1 MGGEEEQLSHLYFLM
16 EKAEFFEQR
25 KMEYF
30 NKSRRL
36 FLVGE
41 TCGFCSIIGCFSIR
55 K

>member
-30 NKSRRL
+30 NKAAGSSWWERPAA
-36 FLVGE
+36 FAQ
-41 TCGFCSIIGCFSIR
+41 S
-55 K
+55 